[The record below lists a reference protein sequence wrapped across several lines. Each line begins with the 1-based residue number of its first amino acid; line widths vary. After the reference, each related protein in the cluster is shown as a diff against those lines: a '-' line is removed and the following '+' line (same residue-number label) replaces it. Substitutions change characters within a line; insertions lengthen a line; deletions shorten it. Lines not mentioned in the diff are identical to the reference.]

1 MALVSA
7 TTLKQYL
14 PEITGTD
21 ADTELNALIGR
32 IESFIARFLGFPTAD
47 SGNFPVLDSSTYT
60 VYLDGTTGWSS
71 LVLQMT
77 INPVTAITSVH
88 SDPDRVYGSDTL
100 VAASE
105 YELDS
110 VNSRIILKSTA
121 TTAFDNAFRAIKVIC
136 TAGYSTANPPDDL
149 VHAICIFASMTWRNR
164 NNWSRDSITQ
174 RGSTINLSPKQ
185 MPLEV
190 RQIIYPLRS
199 SAMLL

>member
-7 TTLKQYL
+7 STLKQYL
-14 PEITGTD
+14 PEISGTD
-21 ADTELNALIGR
+21 ADSELTALIGR
-32 IESFIARFLGFPTAD
+32 IESFIARFLGFPTSD
-47 SGNFPVLDSSTYT
+47 GGNFPILDSGTYT
-60 VYLDGTTGWSS
+60 VYLDGTAGWSS
-71 LVLQMT
+71 LVLQLP

-88 SDPDRVYGSDTL
+88 SDPDRLYGSSTL
-100 VAASE
+100 IAGSE

-110 VNSRIILKSTA
+110 RNARVILKSTA
-121 TTAFDNAFRAIKVIC
+121 STAFDNGFRAIKVVC

-174 RGSTINLSPKQ
+174 RGSTIRLSPKQ

-199 SAMLL
+199 SDMLL